1 MPEGDSIHRLAN
13 RLRPVLA
20 GQPLVRLELARA
32 TRSGLH
38 PPGPGTMVEA
48 VEAVGKHLLVR
59 FEGGV
64 ILRTH
69 LRMNGSWQLY
79 RPGERWH
86 RPRHR
91 MRALVSVA
99 RRDAVCFDAPVVELE
114 RRPAIGHLGPDLTG
128 ADPDLGQCVERL
140 GALVDPATPVADAL
154 LDQRI
159 ACGVGN
165 IFKSEVCFACGVDP
179 ATTVGALDRAA
190 REALVATAA
199 RLLRANLG
207 PAPRTT
213 VAGRPGTL
221 AVYGRAGRPCRR
233 CGTRIRAA
241 RLGPH
246 GRSTFWCPSC
256 QPPRTE
262 PD

>member
-1 MPEGDSIHRLAN
+1 
-13 RLRPVLA
+13 
-20 GQPLVRLELARA
+20 VRVELARPS
-32 TRSGLH
+32 RSGLR

-48 VEAVGKHLLVR
+48 VEAQGKHLLIR
-59 FEGGV
+59 FEGGIV
-64 ILRTH
+64 LRTH
-69 LRMNGSWQLY
+69 LRMNGSWRLY

-99 RRDAVCFDAPVVELE
+99 GRDAVCFDAPVVELE
-114 RRPAIGHLGPDLTG
+114 RRPATGHLGPDLTG
-128 ADPDLGQCVERL
+128 PDPDLERCVVRL
-140 GALVDPATPVADAL
+140 GTLVDPATPVADAL

-165 IFKSEVCFACGVDP
+165 VFKSEVCFACGVDP
-179 ATTVGALDRAA
+179 VTPVGALDPATRA
-190 REALVATAA
+190 ALVATAA

-207 PAPRTT
+207 PGPRTT
-213 VAGRPGTL
+213 VRGGPGAL

-233 CGTRIRAA
+233 CGARIRVQ
-241 RLGPH
+241 RLGVH
-246 GRSTFWCPSC
+246 ARATFWCPTC
-256 QPPRTE
+256 QPPPTE

>member
-1 MPEGDSIHRLAN
+1 VPEGDSIHQLAA

-20 GQPLVRLELARA
+20 AQPLVRVELARPS
-32 TRSGLH
+32 RSGLR
-38 PPGPGTMVEA
+38 PPGPGTLVEA
-48 VEAVGKHLLVR
+48 VEAQGKHLLIR
-59 FEGGV
+59 FEGGIV
-64 ILRTH
+64 LRTH

-99 RRDAVCFDAPVVELE
+99 GHDAVCFDAPVVELE
-114 RRPAIGHLGPDLTG
+114 RRPATGHLGPDLAG
-128 ADPDLGQCVERL
+128 PDPDLERCVERL
-140 GALVDPATPVADAL
+140 GTLVDPATPVADAL

-165 IFKSEVCFACGVDP
+165 VFKSEVCFACGVDP
-179 ATTVGALDRAA
+179 ATAVGALDPAVRA
-190 REALVATAA
+190 ALVATAA

-207 PAPRTT
+207 PGPRTT
-213 VAGRPGTL
+213 VRGGPGAL

-233 CGTRIRAA
+233 CGTRIRVQ
-241 RLGPH
+241 RLGVH
-246 GRSTFWCPSC
+246 ARATFWCPTC
-256 QPPRTE
+256 QPPPAE